1 MMLESDILTNSSE
14 RSGSGEAAGSDMMQK
29 KLPHEDEDSEDSA
42 QEQKSGEPGGDTR
55 PSESREPGRLNSFVR
70 RTTRKLLVAGLL
82 IVAGMVVGYFV
93 FQQPQVSAL
102 NAQVE
107 QLTTE
112 KADLETQVAA
122 LQEDVAAL
130 GPFEG
135 ENRALRASLDEEEL
149 HVRLLSAITDVQAAQ
164 LNLALGEIDSAR
176 LSLSRTETKL
186 EDLQELLP
194 ADQQGVVDGMIQ
206 RLGLVLDGMDS
217 DAFAAQSDLEVL
229 ANSLLQLENTLFIAP

>member
-1 MMLESDILTNSSE
+1 
-14 RSGSGEAAGSDMMQK
+14 MQK